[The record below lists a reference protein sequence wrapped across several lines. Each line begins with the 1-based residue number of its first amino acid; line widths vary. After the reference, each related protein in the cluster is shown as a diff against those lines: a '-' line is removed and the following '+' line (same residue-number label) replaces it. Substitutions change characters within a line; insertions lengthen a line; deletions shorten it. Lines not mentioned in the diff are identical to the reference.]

1 MNHGAS
7 ALAFTLRYLTAG
19 VAHQKHFFTDYTF
32 ALQTRAVPTKL
43 ATFNTTE

>member
-7 ALAFTLRYLTAG
+7 ALALTLRYLTAR

-32 ALQTRAVPTKL
+32 ALQTRSVPTQL